1 MDNMVRP
8 VFRMTDAR
16 HAQHLIGLLPV
27 PVNQI
32 PVTDDGILF
41 QARPDIFRLDKIKEP
56 LFIIFIHISVRIS
69 GKGFFKRKGFAFL
82 QCVFHFQVRPVA
94 DAAVRIQFHIID
106 AAVIRR
112 KGRDH
117 PILLHPFLFLFQQ
130 LFLQDD
136 PLLQLFLLH
145 AVFRIGFLLF
155 QGKLRRTAHL
165 PKQKGE

>member
-1 MDNMVRP
+1 MDNMIRP

-27 PVNQI
+27 PMNQI

-41 QARPDIFRLDKIKEP
+41 QACADIFRFYKIKEP
-56 LFIIFIHISVRIS
+56 LFITFIHISVRIR
-69 GKGFFKRKGFAFL
+69 GNNLFKRKGFAFL
-82 QCVFHFQVRPVA
+82 QRIFHFQIRPVA

-106 AAVIRR
+106 AAIIRR

-130 LFLQDD
+130 FFLQND
-136 PLLQLFLLH
+136 PLLQFFLLH
-145 AVFRIGFLLF
+145 AVFRIRFLLF
-155 QGKLRRTAHL
+155 QSKLRRTAHL